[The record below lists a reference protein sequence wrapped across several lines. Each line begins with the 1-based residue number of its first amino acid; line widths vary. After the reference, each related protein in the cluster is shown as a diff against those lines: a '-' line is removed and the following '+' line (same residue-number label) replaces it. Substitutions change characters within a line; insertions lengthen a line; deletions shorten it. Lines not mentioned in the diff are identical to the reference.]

1 MNSHIL
7 GFPRIGAMREL
18 KFALE
23 AFWAGK
29 HTNEQLAEVAK
40 TIRATNWQAQK
51 NSGLSF
57 ITVGDFAYYDQMLN
71 HTQLFGAIPARFQAI
86 DNPLTQYFAMARGT
100 DAAHAMEMTKWF
112 DTNYHYLVPELDDKT
127 TFRLDHN
134 APLFAQIEE
143 AKTLNHPIKVALIG
157 PLTYLWLSK
166 EKLSAFDR
174 LSLVDDLVYAYSQL
188 LVKLKAQ
195 GIDWVQIDEP
205 ALVLDL
211 PAEWKQAYQRAYFVL
226 NQAGVKL
233 LLATYFGN
241 LNDNFRTAV
250 ELPVSGLHLD
260 ATRGDISEALRAA
273 DWLTGNKV
281 LSVGV
286 VDGRNIWVN
295 DLEQSL
301 AQLRPLREKL
311 GNRLWVSASCSLQHV
326 PVSLAPETKLPKE
339 VRSWFAF
346 AQEKLQEI
354 RTLQVALESG
364 DESVADVLSDNA
376 ARIRSRR
383 LSPHTTNPAVRER
396 LKQLDVV
403 GIDQRHGTFALRKR
417 LQQERFNLPLL
428 PTTTIGSFPQT
439 PEIRAARAAFKQG
452 KLSLADY
459 EHAMKDEIALV
470 VQEQEALGIDVPVHG
485 EPERNDMVEYFGE
498 QLDGYCFSQFGW
510 VQSYGSRCVKP
521 PIIFGDVSRPHPMTV
536 TWSSYA
542 QTLTTKPMKGMLSGP
557 ITMLQWA
564 FVRDDQ
570 SRELTAMQIAFALRD
585 EVSDLANAGIGIIQI
600 DEPAIREGL
609 PLRKKDWTN
618 YLQWAT
624 KAFRICASGVEDWVQ
639 IHTHMCYS
647 EFNDILPEIARMD
660 ADVITIE
667 TSRSD
672 MELLRGFGDFKYPND
687 IGPGV
692 YDIHSPRVPPVS
704 EMLNLLEKALE
715 VFPIDKLWVNPDC
728 GLKTRKWPETKA
740 ALANMVLATQQLRE
754 KYGFEEDDSATPCC
768 ERHH

>member
-23 AFWAGK
+23 AFWSGHQTAD
-29 HTNEQLAEVAK
+29 QLASVASS
-40 TIRATNWQAQK
+40 IRHNNWQTQK
-51 NSGLSF
+51 EAGLSF

-71 HTQLFGAIPARFQAI
+71 HTQLFGAIPQRFAKI
-86 DNPLTQYFAMARGT
+86 NDPLTQYFAMARGT
-100 DAAHAMEMTKWF
+100 DDAHAMEMTKWF
-112 DTNYHYLVPELDDKT
+112 DTNYHYLVPELNANT
-127 TFRLDHN
+127 QFLLDHN
-134 APLFAQIEE
+134 APLFAQIDE
-143 AKTLNHPIKVALIG
+143 AKVLNHPIKVVLIG
-157 PLTYLWLSK
+157 PLSYLFLSK
-166 EKLSAFDR
+166 SKAENFDR

-188 LVKLKAQ
+188 LVKLKAK

-211 PAEWKQAYQRAYFVL
+211 PSEWKQAYQAAYFTL
-226 NQAGVKL
+226 NQTGIKL
-233 LLATYFGN
+233 LLTTYFGG
-241 LNDNFRTAV
+241 LNDNFRTAI
-250 ELPVSGLHLD
+250 ELPVAGVHLD
-260 ATRGDISEALRAA
+260 VTRGSISEAIQAA
-273 DWLTGNKV
+273 DWLRGSQI

-301 AQLRPLREKL
+301 RQLRPLREKL

-326 PVSLAPETKLPKE
+326 PVSLAPEQSLPKE
-339 VRSWFAF
+339 VHSWFAF
-346 AQEKLQEI
+346 AQEKLTEI
-354 RTLQVALESG
+354 RALQVALTSG
-364 DESVADVLSDNA
+364 DEAVADILSDNT

-383 LSPHTTNPAVRER
+383 LSPHTSNPAVRER
-396 LKQLDVV
+396 LKQCDELGV
-403 GIDQRHGTFALRKR
+403 DQRHGNFELRKR

-439 PEIRAARAAFKQG
+439 AEIRAARAAFKQG
-452 KLSLADY
+452 KLSQADY
-459 EHAMKDEIALV
+459 ETAMKAEIELV
-470 VQEQEALGIDVPVHG
+470 VREQEALGIDVLVHG

-498 QLDGYCFSQFGW
+498 QLEGYCFTQFGW

-521 PIIFGDVSRPHPMTV
+521 PIIFGDVTRPKPMTV
-536 TWSSYA
+536 AWSAYA
-542 QTLTTKPMKGMLSGP
+542 QTLTNKPMKGMLSGP

-570 SRELTAMQIAFALRD
+570 SRELTAMQIALALRD

-609 PLRKKDWTN
+609 PLRKKDWNN
-618 YLQWAT
+618 YLTWAT
-624 KAFRICASGVEDWVQ
+624 KAFRITASGVEDWVQ

-647 EFNDILPEIARMD
+647 EFNDILPEIASMD

-672 MELLRGFGDFKYPND
+672 MELLRGFGEFAYPND

-704 EMLNLLEKALE
+704 EMLNLLEKALK
-715 VFPIDKLWVNPDC
+715 VFPLDKLWVNPDC

-740 ALANMVLATQQLRE
+740 ALANMVIATEQLRQ
-754 KYGFEEDDSATPCC
+754 KHSQ
-768 ERHH
+768 